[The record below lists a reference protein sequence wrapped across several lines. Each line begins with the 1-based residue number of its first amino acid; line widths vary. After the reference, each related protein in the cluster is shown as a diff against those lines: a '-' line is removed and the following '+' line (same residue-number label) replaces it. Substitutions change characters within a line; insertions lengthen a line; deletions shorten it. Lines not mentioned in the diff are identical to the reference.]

1 MPPRKGKQA
10 KGDQLKGAREAK
22 LEKEVIAE
30 SDTALDNLQSSFRE
44 SKAYV
49 AQLEQQLA
57 DQIQI
62 CTDLQ
67 SNLDSSHDLIKTLHA
82 EILLLKSKNS
92 DTYHQLRMERQRSKR
107 ATSKNTSITS
117 QILLLKKADAM
128 SSAQL
133 SKGLRD
139 SAAAITKLMKT
150 NEDLQTELSQSTTT
164 WSSKTKALTEAAQ
177 PSFCPQIPG

>member
-67 SNLDSSHDLIKTLHA
+67 NNLNTSHVFINTLCT
-82 EILLLKSKNS
+82 EILSLKSKNS
-92 DTYHQLRMERQRSKR
+92 DIYHQLHMERQCCKR
-107 ATSKNTSITS
+107 ATSKH
-117 QILLLKKADAM
+117 
-128 SSAQL
+128 
-133 SKGLRD
+133 
-139 SAAAITKLMKT
+139 
-150 NEDLQTELSQSTTT
+150 
-164 WSSKTKALTEAAQ
+164 
-177 PSFCPQIPG
+177 